1 MAYYTYFTYVNPDIW
16 DTIFQEIGTDVVL
29 YFVCG
34 ALVQADLSIS
44 IQVDTL
50 SNVSEITRLNM
61 GEWNHTN

>member
-1 MAYYTYFTYVNPDIW
+1 MAYYTYFTYGNPDIW
-16 DTIFQEIGTDVVL
+16 DTIFQEIGTDFVL

-50 SNVSEITRLNM
+50 SNVSEITLLNM